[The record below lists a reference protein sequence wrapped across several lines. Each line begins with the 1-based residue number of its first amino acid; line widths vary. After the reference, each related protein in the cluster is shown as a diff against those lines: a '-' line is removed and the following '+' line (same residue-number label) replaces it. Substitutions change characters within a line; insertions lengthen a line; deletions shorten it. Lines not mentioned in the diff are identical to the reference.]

1 MERLKTLEAGALAV
15 EDSLNQ
21 APLDVSDVHPNLAE
35 LYRRK
40 VERLIEALN
49 DPEDRAEAATALR
62 GLIDKIVLT
71 PGARRGEISAR
82 LFGDLETVLARTHD
96 QRDQRARPLAGFPG
110 R

>member
-1 MERLKTLEAGALAV
+1 MKTLEADLQAI

-21 APLDVSDVHPNLAE
+21 APLDVPDVHLDVAE

-40 VERLIEALN
+40 VERLTETLN
-49 DPEDRAEAATALR
+49 DPEDRAEAATALS

-71 PGARRGEISAR
+71 PGAKRGETS
-82 LFGDLETVLARTHD
+82 G
-96 QRDQRARPLAGFPG
+96 ARPLAGFPG